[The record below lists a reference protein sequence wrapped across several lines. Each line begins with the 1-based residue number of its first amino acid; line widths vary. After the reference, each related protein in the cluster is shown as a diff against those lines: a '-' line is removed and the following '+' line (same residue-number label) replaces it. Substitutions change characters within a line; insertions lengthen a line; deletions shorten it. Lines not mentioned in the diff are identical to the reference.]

1 MSDFLIYAQTCLR
14 IAAECR
20 VFAAEAPTPE
30 LRAHFLRMTGM
41 WEQFAVDGPPDDPGA
56 LN

>member
-1 MSDFLIYAQTCLR
+1 MSVSLIYAQTCLR
-14 IAAECR
+14 MAAECR